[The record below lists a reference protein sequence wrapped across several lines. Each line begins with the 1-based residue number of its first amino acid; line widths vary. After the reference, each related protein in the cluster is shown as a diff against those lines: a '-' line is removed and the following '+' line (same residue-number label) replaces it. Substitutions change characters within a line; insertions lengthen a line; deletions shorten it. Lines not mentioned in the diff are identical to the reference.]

1 MPMTTLD
8 EAVAAFAQGKFVIV
22 LDDEERE
29 NEGDLC
35 VAAQTIAT
43 DQVNFMMTKA
53 RGLICVAMEAGRLD
67 ELELPPMVEDNSS
80 RFGTGFA
87 VSVDA
92 ASGEITTGISARDRA
107 VTIRALADP
116 ASQAADFAR
125 PGHVF
130 PLRAKSG
137 GVLARAGHTEAVL
150 DLARLAGVA
159 PAGVLCEI
167 ASDDG
172 SMARR
177 LELERF
183 SREQRI
189 PVISI
194 ADLIAAR
201 HQRGALLDRGPQT
214 RIATEHG
221 LWHAVGFSDR
231 VTGDVHVAL
240 FLGELPLPEPVLVRV
255 HSECLTGDV
264 FGSMRCDCQAQ
275 LQEAMRQ
282 IGEVGSGLIVYLR
295 QEGRGIG
302 LMAKLRAYALQDEGL
317 DTVEANL
324 ALGLPDDTRD
334 YQIGSQIIAGFGI
347 KRLRLMSNNPRKC
360 DGLQHHG
367 LQMVERVPLVI
378 RPNGHNARYLATK
391 REKLG
396 HLLGSS
402 GGRVGDQL

>member
-1 MPMTTLD
+1 MTTLD

>member
-1 MPMTTLD
+1 M
-8 EAVAAFAQGKFVIV
+8 
-22 LDDEERE
+22 
-29 NEGDLC
+29 
-35 VAAQTIAT
+35 
-43 DQVNFMMTKA
+43 
-53 RGLICVAMEAGRLD
+53 
-67 ELELPPMVEDNSS
+67 
-80 RFGTGFA
+80 
-87 VSVDA
+87 
-92 ASGEITTGISARDRA
+92 
-107 VTIRALADP
+107 
-116 ASQAADFAR
+116 
-125 PGHVF
+125 
-130 PLRAKSG
+130 
-137 GVLARAGHTEAVL
+137 
-150 DLARLAGVA
+150 
-159 PAGVLCEI
+159 
-167 ASDDG
+167 
-172 SMARR
+172 
-177 LELERF
+177 
-183 SREQRI
+183 
-189 PVISI
+189 
-194 ADLIAAR
+194 
-201 HQRGALLDRGPQT
+201 
-214 RIATEHG
+214 
-221 LWHAVGFSDR
+221 
-231 VTGDVHVAL
+231 AL